1 MRFIVFLIFILST
14 SSIWAQQNNS
24 GESGW
29 QIGAQIGRL
38 LPNKVDG
45 ASEILPLWGARIG
58 YDFGTNFILEAGNA
72 SGDEEG
78 VTWNNF
84 YLSFRTNMDIQDLTG
99 TVYLGFDGT
108 KYTGTDG
115 ESHFVGGNHVGGGL
129 LADLGKYV
137 QLRLDMKFNIKPAT
151 SLYIAGGLQFHF

>member
-1 MRFIVFLIFILST
+1 MRLFVLLIFILIT
-14 SSIWAQQNNS
+14 SNTWAQQNNK
-24 GESGW
+24 EAGW
-29 QIGAQIGRL
+29 QFGAQIGRL

-72 SGDEEG
+72 SGNDEG
-78 VTWNNF
+78 VEWNNF
-84 YLSFRTNMDIQDLTG
+84 YLSFRTNMEIQDLIG

-108 KYTGTDG
+108 KYQGTDG
-115 ESHFVGGNHVGGGL
+115 ESHFLGGNHVGGGM
-129 LADLGKYV
+129 LADLGEFV
-137 QLRLDMKFNIKPAT
+137 QLRLDMKFNIRPAT